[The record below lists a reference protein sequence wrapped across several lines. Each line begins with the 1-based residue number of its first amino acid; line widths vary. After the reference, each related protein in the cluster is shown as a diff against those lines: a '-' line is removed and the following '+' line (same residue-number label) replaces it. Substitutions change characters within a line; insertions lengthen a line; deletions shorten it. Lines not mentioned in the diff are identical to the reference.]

1 MMFNITSNVTLE
13 CVWHAFAGQFTKRDP
28 SVSHDQSHDSQVT
41 ASGYHYG
48 DLFFM
53 GEINADGSSIVIEER
68 EKACT
73 MMHLYSS
80 SGEVLRS
87 SVLKSLDGKTE
98 VHTLMISSRNNG
110 HYVIMAQ
117 GGNVLVIKGAELEL
131 VNTIKLVSE
140 RLYIKDS

>member
-1 MMFNITSNVTLE
+1 MFSITSNGDKLSIE
-13 CVWHAFAGQFTKRDP
+13 CLWHVLAGQFTNRDP
-28 SVSHDQSHDSQVT
+28 SVSHDQSHDSHVT
-41 ASGYHYG
+41 ASGYS

-73 MMHLYSS
+73 MMHLHSS
-80 SGEVLRS
+80 SGKLLRS

-98 VHTLMISSRNNG
+98 VHTLMISCRNNG

-117 GGNVLVIKGAELEL
+117 GGYVLVIKGVELEL

-140 RLYIKDS
+140 IIHK